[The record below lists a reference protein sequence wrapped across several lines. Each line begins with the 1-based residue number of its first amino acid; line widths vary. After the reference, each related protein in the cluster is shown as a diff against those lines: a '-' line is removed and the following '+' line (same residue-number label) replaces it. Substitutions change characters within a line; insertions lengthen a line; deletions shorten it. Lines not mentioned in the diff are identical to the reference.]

1 MGQVFNPEV
10 RDFWL
15 QEYEGYPAN
24 FRAEAIAPLQNK
36 VGAFLADPLLNQI
49 LTKKKSAF
57 DLRRVMDEGKILLVN
72 LSKGKIGEHNTAL
85 LGALLVAKVGLTAL
99 TRADVDEA
107 DRKDFFVFLDEFH
120 GYTSLSL
127 ANMLSELRKYHV
139 GLVLAHQYLTQL
151 PLDNRDAI
159 LGNVG
164 TMITFRIGPAD
175 AKILG
180 AASQR
185 AERRIRNQDRVA
197 SGRRAPRSRPGRFRR
212 TVSGGGCE
220 APRSNQ

>member
-1 MGQVFNPEV
+1 
-10 RDFWL
+10 
-15 QEYEGYPAN
+15 
-24 FRAEAIAPLQNK
+24 
-36 VGAFLADPLLNQI
+36 
-49 LTKKKSAF
+49 
-57 DLRRVMDEGKILLVN
+57 MDEGKILLVN
-72 LSKGKIGEHNTAL
+72 LAKGKIGEHNTAL
-85 LGALLVAKVGLTAL
+85 LGALLVARVGLTAL
-99 TRADVDEA
+99 TRVDVDEA

-151 PLDNRDAI
+151 HPDNRDAI

-180 AASQR
+180 EEFYPEFSTGDLMNLPNYHIYLKLMIDGVVSNPFS
-185 AERRIRNQDRVA
+185 AETLRID
-197 SGRRAPRSRPGRFRR
+197 
-212 TVSGGGCE
+212 
-220 APRSNQ
+220 